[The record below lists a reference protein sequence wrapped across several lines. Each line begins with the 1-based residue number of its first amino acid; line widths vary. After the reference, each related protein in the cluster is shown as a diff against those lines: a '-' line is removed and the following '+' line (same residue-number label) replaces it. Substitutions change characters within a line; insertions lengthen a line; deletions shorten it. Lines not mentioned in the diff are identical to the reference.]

1 MKKMTA
7 VELEQLMQW
16 YPMITQLPSGL
27 LTQFMA
33 EVRVLRVS
41 VGTTL
46 FDLDYPCT
54 AFILLGAGAIR
65 VTKPALSGR
74 EILLYRVEPGDS
86 CILTVSCLLGNAAY
100 PARGVAE
107 SDLVAY
113 AIGHP
118 FFSHLMGSSNA
129 FREFVFRCFS
139 ERMTHLMALVEEVAF
154 RQLDQRLAAL
164 LVERGPIIQATHQMV
179 ADEVGSAREVVSRIL
194 KHFEDLGYVRLERG
208 RILIIQVGALA
219 HYASAPR

>member
-1 MKKMTA
+1 MT
-7 VELEQLMQW
+7 VLELEPLTQW
-16 YPMITQLPSGL
+16 YPMLTELPSGL
-27 LTQFMA
+27 FAQFSQ
-33 EVRVLRVS
+33 EVRVLRVPA
-41 VGTTL
+41 GTTL

-54 AFILLGAGAIR
+54 AFILLSAGAIR

-86 CILTVSCLLGNAAY
+86 CILTVSCLLGNATY

-107 SDLVAY
+107 DDLIAY

-118 FFSHLMGSSNA
+118 FFQQLMGSSNA

-139 ERMTHLMALVEEVAF
+139 ERMIHLMALVEEVAF

-164 LVERGPIIQATHQMV
+164 LVERGPVIVATHQMV

-208 RILIIQVGALA
+208 RILITQAGPLA
-219 HYASAPR
+219 HYADQPR

>member
-1 MKKMTA
+1 MTA
-7 VELEQLMQW
+7 LELEQLTHW
-16 YPMITQLPSGL
+16 YPLITQLPGGL
-27 LTQFMA
+27 MA
-33 EVRVLRVS
+33 QLMQEVRVLRVPA
-41 VGTTL
+41 GTTL

-54 AFILLGAGAIR
+54 AFILLSDGAIR

-100 PARGVAE
+100 PARGIAE

-113 AIGHP
+113 AMGHP
-118 FFSHLMGSSNA
+118 FFNHLMGSSNA

-139 ERMTHLMALVEEVAF
+139 DRMTHLMALIEEVAF

-164 LVERGPIIQATHQMV
+164 LVERGPLIQATHQMV

-208 RILIIQVGALA
+208 RILIRQASALA
-219 HYASAPR
+219 RYASQPR

>member
-1 MKKMTA
+1 MTA
-7 VELEQLMQW
+7 LDLEQLTPW
-16 YPMITQLPSGL
+16 YPMLTQLPGGL
-27 LTQFMA
+27 AAQFTQ
-33 EVRVLRVS
+33 EVRVLRAPA
-41 VGTTL
+41 GTTL

-54 AFILLGAGAIR
+54 AFILLSAGAIR

-86 CILTVSCLLGNAAY
+86 CILTVSCLLGNVPY

-113 AIGHP
+113 AMGHP
-118 FFSHLMGSSNA
+118 FFNQLIGSSNA

-139 ERMTHLMALVEEVAF
+139 DRMTHLMALIEEVAF

-164 LVERGPIIQATHQMV
+164 LVDRGPLIQATHQMV

-208 RILIIQVGALA
+208 RILITQAGALA
-219 HYASAPR
+219 QYATQPR